1 MKQESILKSFI
12 NVGFAGVLNLVIG
25 FFTTPV
31 ITRIVKPEEYG
42 KVSIFGMYTSLAL
55 MFLCLGMDQAL
66 LRFYYKTDS
75 LSYKRRVFGETL
87 LTSFLIAA
95 FFVSAGLLF
104 IRSGIIAFEF
114 DWFCSVLLAINIL
127 GNVLY
132 RFSMILVRLN
142 HNSSLYGK
150 IEVINRIVNV
160 ATALILLKCC
170 RINGVYSLSI
180 AMVAAVLLCVFI
192 SLYSQR
198 HFLFQKSGNEGFDR
212 REVFSFLR
220 YGYPYIFSMGLAVL
234 FQSMDKMALNHYK
247 TYAEVGVYTS
257 AMALISMIGIIQTS
271 FSTIWGPR
279 SVEHYEEHPDD
290 TGYYSIAFS
299 VITVIMFTVGI
310 TLILIKDVFALLL
323 GESYRE
329 AAYIMPFLVFYP
341 VMYTVSEITVG
352 GISFARK
359 SKMHVLVSASA
370 CLTNLA
376 GNYLLVPRLG
386 GRGAAISTGIS
397 YIVFFIIRTIL
408 SERYYYVGFELKK
421 FMLVTCAAIGYA
433 LYSTFFEFGIISVL
447 FAIVCYLILIMSF
460 FDTFKMGWEH
470 AKAIWLRKVK
480 DR

>member
-198 HFLFQKSGNEGFDR
+198 HFLFQKSGNYWER
-212 REVFSFLR
+212 QIISCISAVSRHKAH
-220 YGYPYIFSMGLAVL
+220 PPGLA
-234 FQSMDKMALNHYK
+234 
-247 TYAEVGVYTS
+247 EV
-257 AMALISMIGIIQTS
+257 
-271 FSTIWGPR
+271 
-279 SVEHYEEHPDD
+279 
-290 TGYYSIAFS
+290 
-299 VITVIMFTVGI
+299 
-310 TLILIKDVFALLL
+310 
-323 GESYRE
+323 
-329 AAYIMPFLVFYP
+329 
-341 VMYTVSEITVG
+341 
-352 GISFARK
+352 
-359 SKMHVLVSASA
+359 
-370 CLTNLA
+370 
-376 GNYLLVPRLG
+376 
-386 GRGAAISTGIS
+386 
-397 YIVFFIIRTIL
+397 
-408 SERYYYVGFELKK
+408 
-421 FMLVTCAAIGYA
+421 
-433 LYSTFFEFGIISVL
+433 
-447 FAIVCYLILIMSF
+447 
-460 FDTFKMGWEH
+460 
-470 AKAIWLRKVK
+470 
-480 DR
+480 